1 MGGSFLNIIFIVVL
15 LVIFIGRT
23 IAQARKKQEEPPP
36 PQPHIPVHFE
46 DDPVEEPEYFKG
58 KGPAHGSTAAPA
70 KKPAVS
76 TARQYQ
82 ALKPLETYTPPALN
96 TTLGSADAD
105 LFKPPAAA
113 RTTAKPRMAPAGA
126 APGAAG
132 AGAAAPGQK
141 GFPANLS
148 RLSPL
153 KQAVV
158 MAEVLGP
165 PKGLQ

>member
-1 MGGSFLNIIFIVVL
+1 MDGSLINIGFIVL
-15 LVIFIGRT
+15 ALVIFIGRT
-23 IAQARKKQEEPPP
+23 IAKARKKQEEPP

-46 DDPVEEPEYFKG
+46 DEPVEEPEYFKG
-58 KGPAHGSTAAPA
+58 KGPAHGSTTAPA
-70 KKPAVS
+70 KKSAV
-76 TARQYQ
+76 TMARQYQ

-96 TTLGSADAD
+96 TTLSSADSD

-126 APGAAG
+126 AMGIAG
-132 AGAAAPGQK
+132 AGAVPPGQK

-158 MAEVLGP
+158 MAEILGP